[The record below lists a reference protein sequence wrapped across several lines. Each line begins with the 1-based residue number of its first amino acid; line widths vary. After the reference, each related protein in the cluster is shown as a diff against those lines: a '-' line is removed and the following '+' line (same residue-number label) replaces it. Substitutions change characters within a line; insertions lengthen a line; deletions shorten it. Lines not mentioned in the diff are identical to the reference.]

1 MRCASYCHST
11 TASTPPSPNANTTAT
26 ANVRAN
32 TSANTD
38 TDTDTNATHPHRHP
52 TPPPTANTFVVVST
66 QGRTS
71 RQSPCETLTM
81 PAKRKSVAERRAKAP
96 CTDVVD
102 AVAFTPLRSMSDVRT
117 LFKNTAEPTD
127 VKAEIEG
134 EAVSVVN
141 DDGHD
146 AHVGAA
152 ASGSL
157 PKEEARCPIVA
168 TGDVLAKPALATPS
182 PSTLPPTDLEECL
195 DAYVEDACGIR
206 VTAEDMR
213 EFETRLASARTI
225 ADSEAARQD
234 PKLSEL
240 EELAV
245 TGVFDIRDKVGQKWS
260 RLVTKDAQ
268 LSKDYAACVSRESK
282 KNFREAWAKKEYSQV
297 LDEKRKSTSY
307 VTVDVTRGTYKTLGA
322 VINHLGGWQWGPAIV
337 GAKTLAA
344 KCARLGGKW
353 HKVDEMTGLSMFLV
367 LEQEYSDT
375 LTESWEQLSRWVAEK
390 QSAAPSTNANPDRVA
405 VTSGSDELVG
415 QGPRKKAKSAVTPPH
430 DKTAPKTDPA
440 KAKLTQAL
448 KGITK
453 CKADYIRALASAQA
467 LIDVINAGKPEYKWA
482 RNPENLG
489 VLREKKR
496 RWKRGWGTSDKN

>member
-1 MRCASYCHST
+1 MGKYVGCEGMGLKCVGKLCALRFLLPLHHSLH
-11 TASTPPSPNANTTAT
+11 PPIPQ
-26 ANVRAN
+26 RQHHRHRQRPRQHQRQHRHRHRHQR
-32 TSANTD
+32 
-38 TDTDTNATHPHRHP
+38 THPHRHP

-102 AVAFTPLRSMSDVRT
+102 AVAFAPLRSMSDMRT

-245 TGVFDIRDKVGQKWS
+245 TGVFDIRDKVGQTWS

-268 LSKDYAACVSRESK
+268 LSKDYAACVAGVQE
-282 KNFREAWAKKEYSQV
+282 E
-297 LDEKRKSTSY
+297 LP
-307 VTVDVTRGTYKTLGA
+307 RG
-322 VINHLGGWQWGPAIV
+322 V
-337 GAKTLAA
+337 GEE
-344 KCARLGGKW
+344 G
-353 HKVDEMTGLSMFLV
+353 V
-367 LEQEYSDT
+367 
-375 LTESWEQLSRWVAEK
+375 
-390 QSAAPSTNANPDRVA
+390 
-405 VTSGSDELVG
+405 
-415 QGPRKKAKSAVTPPH
+415 
-430 DKTAPKTDPA
+430 
-440 KAKLTQAL
+440 
-448 KGITK
+448 
-453 CKADYIRALASAQA
+453 LAS
-467 LIDVINAGKPEYKWA
+467 VG
-482 RNPENLG
+482 
-489 VLREKKR
+489 
-496 RWKRGWGTSDKN
+496 